1 MHDELEEV
9 HREAWKTTGRSFVEG
24 VGGSYFQLPYHRPA
38 RLPDKPRS
46 PNHLGISL
54 AGLAL
59 GVGIGLGLTVL
70 LELIEVRVWHERDL
84 EGLVP
89 GHLLVSVPRLST
101 QGEDRYRWVYRWLEL
116 GAAVVMIRRDYQ
128 WQPVRVL

>member
-1 MHDELEEV
+1 MAL
-9 HREAWKTTGRSFVEG
+9 TSSFRIIDPPG
-24 VGGSYFQLPYHRPA
+24 
-38 RLPDKPRS
+38 LPDKPRS